1 MAESLKNTPALKF
14 SDKIVVITG
23 SGTGIGQAIAKKFAE
38 RGASIIIM
46 GRRKEP
52 LDKTSEILVDIMKK
66 VGSSGTV
73 RSFSGVDVSDENGIN
88 EMFSNIKQ
96 EFGKVD
102 IIVNNAG
109 VSGPV
114 KTFTNASF
122 QDFKDCVAIHL
133 TGTFWTS
140 VQGLKVM
147 DKGSKIITIATFF
160 TEENK
165 YEQRPY
171 RFRTPYTAAQGAKNR
186 LAEALAWEL
195 VEQGIKSVAT
205 NPGPVHSDRIYKTV
219 YPKAA
224 AEFLRIGGYPGLD
237 STEIELSAINGLE
250 LLGESPEVFSKGIME
265 IAQQISKSRS
275 SPSSSSSSSPH
286 SSSQPS
292 SPSKTT
298 NTTTTTPPSNTSIT
312 DSDNATTTTTT
323 TTPTAA
329 AATTPTAAAATTP
342 PHLTPTQGGD
352 LNKTIEGMLI
362 KIQEIA
368 EKIQQNTSKMIVDN
382 EFLSQEEVAD
392 MVLTLSDDTISKLI
406 NGRIIPNDR
415 VFYPVKPIVGTSID
429 ESSLQNLKE
438 KVVIITTTSS
448 QEKDVQRVISLANK
462 LNDTGVKQVII
473 LSKNYD
479 DTKFYKDF
487 HSHSLDLA
495 DEEKVK
501 RIFNTAKT
509 KFGSIDSVIHVTG
522 EYDYNRSLSS
532 LSREEWD
539 LLVENFIHIP
549 ALITR
554 EAVKFMS
561 PADAIQKPSQ
571 FKDSH
576 GVIVI
581 LGPDS
586 PSGKKIS
593 GLSRAR
599 SEVFRGAL
607 RPYTA
612 TVNQELSDVLG
623 SKIKLNLILAGNLEG
638 IESNIENVTTS
649 VLNLIAGSSLN
660 KNESIFYIDE
670 GTKKKNN

>member
-1 MAESLKNTPALKF
+1 MAESLESPSLKF

-38 RGASIIIM
+38 TGASIIIM

-52 LDKTSEILVDIMKK
+52 LDKTTEILIDIMKK
-66 VGSSGTV
+66 VGSTSTV

-195 VEQGIKSVAT
+195 VERGIKSVGT

-237 STEIELSAINGLE
+237 STEVEVSSTKGLD
-250 LLGESPEVFSKGIME
+250 LLGESHEVFSKGIME
-265 IAQQISKSRS
+265 IAQQISDSRLSNSSSTLPPPPSS
-275 SPSSSSSSSPH
+275 SPSSSSSSTSTTTSTTITGSDDA
-286 SSSQPS
+286 SSSP
-292 SPSKTT
+292 PP
-298 NTTTTTPPSNTSIT
+298 TTTTALNPNQ
-312 DSDNATTTTTT
+312 D
-323 TTPTAA
+323 
-329 AATTPTAAAATTP
+329 
-342 PHLTPTQGGD
+342 D

-368 EKIQQNTSKMIVDN
+368 EKIQNNTSKMIVDN

-429 ESSLQNLKE
+429 DNNIQNLKE

-448 QEKDVQRVISLANK
+448 KEKDVQRIISLANK
-462 LNDTGVKQVII
+462 LNDIGVKQVII

-509 KFGSIDSVIHVTG
+509 KFGSIDSVIHITG

-539 LLVENFIHIP
+539 ILVENFIHIP

-571 FKDSH
+571 FKDSK
-576 GVIVI
+576 GIIVI

-623 SKIKLNLILAGNLEG
+623 SKIKLNLILAGNIEG

-670 GTKKKNN
+670 GKKEK

>member
-1 MAESLKNTPALKF
+1 MAEPLKSSGLKF

-38 RGASIIIM
+38 KGASIIIM

-52 LDKTSEILVDIMKK
+52 LDKTSEILIDIMKK

-73 RSFSGVDVSDENGIN
+73 KSFSGVDVSDENGIN
-88 EMFSNIKQ
+88 DMFSNIKQ

-147 DKGSKIITIATFF
+147 DRGSKIITIATFF

-195 VEQGIKSVAT
+195 VERGIKSVAT

-237 STEIELSAINGLE
+237 STEVEVSATKGLD
-250 LLGESPEVFSKGIME
+250 LLGESPEAFSKGIME
-265 IAQQISKSRS
+265 IAEQLSNSRS
-275 SPSSSSSSSPH
+275 SISSPRSHSSSSSH
-286 SSSQPS
+286 S
-292 SPSKTT
+292 
-298 NTTTTTPPSNTSIT
+298 TTTTSTSNDDDSI
-312 DSDNATTTTTT
+312 SSPALTTN
-323 TTPTAA
+323 
-329 AATTPTAAAATTP
+329 
-342 PHLTPTQGGD
+342 QDD
-352 LNKTIEGMLI
+352 LNKTIEGMLM

-368 EKIQQNTSKMIVDN
+368 EKIQNNTSKMIVDN

-429 ESSLQNLKE
+429 DNNLQNLKE
-438 KVVIITTTSS
+438 KVVVITTTSS
-448 QEKDVQRVISLANK
+448 KEKDVQRITSLANK
-462 LNDTGVKQVII
+462 LNETGVKQVII
-473 LSKNYD
+473 LSKNSSD

-509 KFGSIDSVIHVTG
+509 KFGSIDSVIHITG
-522 EYDYNRSLSS
+522 EYDYSRSLSS

-539 LLVENFIHIP
+539 VLVENFIHIP

-571 FKDSH
+571 FKDSK
-576 GVIVI
+576 GIIVI

-586 PSGKKIS
+586 PYGKKIS

-623 SKIKLNLILAGNLEG
+623 SKIKLNLILPGNIEG

-649 VLNLIAGSSLN
+649 ILNLIAGSSLN

-670 GTKKKNN
+670 GKKEK

>member
-1 MAESLKNTPALKF
+1 MAESLKSTSLKF
-14 SDKIVVITG
+14 SDKVVVITG

-38 RGASIIIM
+38 NGASIIIM

-52 LDKTSEILVDIMKK
+52 LDKTTEILNDIMKK
-66 VGSSGTV
+66 AGSSGTV
-73 RSFSGVDVSDENGIN
+73 RSFSGVDVADENGIN

-147 DKGSKIITIATFF
+147 DKESKIITIATFF

-195 VEQGIKSVAT
+195 VERGIKSVAT

-237 STEIELSAINGLE
+237 SSEVEVSATKGLD
-250 LLGESPEVFSKGIME
+250 LLGESQEVFSKGIKE
-265 IAQQISKSRS
+265 IAQHVTSSRLS
-275 SPSSSSSSSPH
+275 VSSSTSSSTTTSNSTSKHDDSNPD
-286 SSSQPS
+286 SSSL
-292 SPSKTT
+292 TT
-298 NTTTTTPPSNTSIT
+298 NQ
-312 DSDNATTTTTT
+312 D
-323 TTPTAA
+323 
-329 AATTPTAAAATTP
+329 
-342 PHLTPTQGGD
+342 D
-352 LNKTIEGMLI
+352 LNKTIEGMLM

-368 EKIQQNTSKMIVDN
+368 EKIQKNTSKMIVDN
-382 EFLSQEEVAD
+382 EFLSQEEVAE

-406 NGRIIPNDR
+406 NGRVIPNDR

-429 ESSLQNLKE
+429 DNNIQNLKE
-438 KVVIITTTSS
+438 KVVVITTTSS
-448 QEKDVQRVISLANK
+448 KEKDVQRITSLANR
-462 LNDTGVKQVII
+462 LNDSGVKQVII
-473 LSKNYD
+473 LSKNNGD

-487 HSHSLDLA
+487 HSHSLDLS
-495 DEEKVK
+495 DEEQVK

-522 EYDYNRSLSS
+522 EYDYNRSLLS

-539 LLVENFIHIP
+539 ILVENFIHIP
-549 ALITR
+549 GLITR

-561 PADAIQKPSQ
+561 PPDAIQKPSQ
-571 FKDSH
+571 FKDSK
-576 GVIVI
+576 GIIVI

-593 GLSRAR
+593 GLTRAR

-623 SKIKLNLILAGNLEG
+623 SKITLNLILPGNIEG

-670 GTKKKNN
+670 GKK

>member
-1 MAESLKNTPALKF
+1 MAESLKTPDLKF

-38 RGASIIIM
+38 RGASIIIL

-52 LDKTSEILVDIMKK
+52 LDKTTEILVDIMKK

-122 QDFKDCVAIHL
+122 KDFKDCVAIHL

-140 VQGLKVM
+140 IQGLKVM

-237 STEIELSAINGLE
+237 STEVELSATNGLD

-265 IAQQISKSRS
+265 IAQQISNSRLSSISPSSSPPPPPSTTTTSTTTVTGTDDGVTAS
-275 SPSSSSSSSPH
+275 SPSS
-286 SSSQPS
+286 PS
-292 SPSKTT
+292 AGAA
-298 NTTTTTPPSNTSIT
+298 TPPPFIAN
-312 DSDNATTTTTT
+312 
-323 TTPTAA
+323 
-329 AATTPTAAAATTP
+329 
-342 PHLTPTQGGD
+342 QGD

-368 EKIQQNTSKMIVDN
+368 EKIQNNTSKMIVDN

-415 VFYPVKPIVGTSID
+415 VFYPVKPIVGTFIDDNSI
-429 ESSLQNLKE
+429 QNLKE

-448 QEKDVQRVISLANK
+448 KEKDVQRIISLANK
-462 LNDTGVKQVII
+462 LNDIGVKQVII

-509 KFGSIDSVIHVTG
+509 KFGSIDSVIHITG
-522 EYDYNRSLSS
+522 DYDYNRSLLS
-532 LSREEWD
+532 LSREDWD

-571 FKDSH
+571 FKDSK
-576 GVIVI
+576 GIIVI

-623 SKIKLNLILAGNLEG
+623 SKIKLNLILAGNVEG
-638 IESNIENVTTS
+638 MESNIENVTTS
-649 VLNLIAGSSLN
+649 VLNLLSGSSLN

-670 GTKKKNN
+670 GTKKNNN

>member
-1 MAESLKNTPALKF
+1 
-14 SDKIVVITG
+14 
-23 SGTGIGQAIAKKFAE
+23 
-38 RGASIIIM
+38 
-46 GRRKEP
+46 
-52 LDKTSEILVDIMKK
+52 
-66 VGSSGTV
+66 
-73 RSFSGVDVSDENGIN
+73 
-88 EMFSNIKQ
+88 
-96 EFGKVD
+96 
-102 IIVNNAG
+102 
-109 VSGPV
+109 
-114 KTFTNASF
+114 
-122 QDFKDCVAIHL
+122 
-133 TGTFWTS
+133 
-140 VQGLKVM
+140 QGLKVM
-147 DKGSKIITIATFF
+147 DRGSKIITIATFF

-195 VEQGIKSVAT
+195 VERGIKSVAT

-237 STEIELSAINGLE
+237 STEVEASATKGLD
-250 LLGESPEVFSKGIME
+250 LLGESPEAFSKGIME
-265 IAQQISKSRS
+265 IAEQLSNSRS
-275 SPSSSSSSSPH
+275 SISSPPTPSSSHSTTTSTSNDDDSISSP
-286 SSSQPS
+286 
-292 SPSKTT
+292 
-298 NTTTTTPPSNTSIT
+298 
-312 DSDNATTTTTT
+312 A
-323 TTPTAA
+323 
-329 AATTPTAAAATTP
+329 
-342 PHLTPTQGGD
+342 LTPDQDD
-352 LNKTIEGMLI
+352 LKKTIEGMLM

-368 EKIQQNTSKMIVDN
+368 EKIQNNTSKMIVDN

-429 ESSLQNLKE
+429 DNNLQNLKE
-438 KVVIITTTSS
+438 KVVVITTTSS
-448 QEKDVQRVISLANK
+448 KEKDVQRITSLANK
-462 LNDTGVKQVII
+462 LNETGVKQVII
-473 LSKNYD
+473 LSKNSSD

-509 KFGSIDSVIHVTG
+509 KFGSIDSVIHITG
-522 EYDYNRSLSS
+522 EYDYSRSLSS

-539 LLVENFIHIP
+539 VLVENFIHIP

-554 EAVKFMS
+554 EAVKFMA

-571 FKDSH
+571 FKDSK
-576 GVIVI
+576 GIIVI

-586 PSGKKIS
+586 PYGKKIS

-623 SKIKLNLILAGNLEG
+623 SKIKLNLILPGNIEG
-638 IESNIENVTTS
+638 MESNIENVTTS
-649 VLNLIAGSSLN
+649 ILNLIAGSSLN

-670 GTKKKNN
+670 GKKEK

>member
-1 MAESLKNTPALKF
+1 MAESLKTPALKF

-52 LDKTSEILVDIMKK
+52 LDKTTEILVDIMKK
-66 VGSSGTV
+66 VGSSGIV

-195 VEQGIKSVAT
+195 VDQGIKSVAT

-237 STEIELSAINGLE
+237 STEVELSATNGLD
-250 LLGESPEVFSKGIME
+250 LLGESPEVFSKGTIE
-265 IAQQISKSRS
+265 IAQQISNSRLS
-275 SPSSSSSSSPH
+275 SISPSPSSSSSPPPPSPTTTNSTTTITGTDDGAAA
-286 SSSQPS
+286 SSS
-292 SPSKTT
+292 
-298 NTTTTTPPSNTSIT
+298 
-312 DSDNATTTTTT
+312 AA
-323 TTPTAA
+323 AA
-329 AATTPTAAAATTP
+329 AATTPVTP
-342 PHLTPTQGGD
+342 NQGD

-368 EKIQQNTSKMIVDN
+368 EKIQKNTSKMIVDN

-415 VFYPVKPIVGTSID
+415 VFYPVKPIVGTYIDDNSI
-429 ESSLQNLKE
+429 QNLKD

-448 QEKDVQRVISLANK
+448 KEKDVQRTISLANK
-462 LNDTGVKQVII
+462 LNDIGVKQVII

-495 DEEKVK
+495 DEEKIK

-509 KFGSIDSVIHVTG
+509 KFGSIDSLIHITG
-522 EYDYNRSLSS
+522 DYDYNRSLLS

-571 FKDSH
+571 FKDSK
-576 GVIVI
+576 GIIVI

-623 SKIKLNLILAGNLEG
+623 SKIKLNLILAGNVEG

-670 GTKKKNN
+670 GTKKNNNN

>member
-1 MAESLKNTPALKF
+1 MAESLESPSLKF

-38 RGASIIIM
+38 TGASIIIM

-52 LDKTSEILVDIMKK
+52 LDKTTEILIDIMKK

-195 VEQGIKSVAT
+195 VERGIKSVGT

-237 STEIELSAINGLE
+237 STEVEVSSTKGLD
-250 LLGESPEVFSKGIME
+250 LLGESHEVFSKGIME
-265 IAQQISKSRS
+265 IAQQISDSRLSNSSSTLPPPPSS
-275 SPSSSSSSSPH
+275 SPSSSSSSTSTTTSTTITGSDDA
-286 SSSQPS
+286 SSSS
-292 SPSKTT
+292 SPPPP
-298 NTTTTTPPSNTSIT
+298 TTTALNPNQ
-312 DSDNATTTTTT
+312 D
-323 TTPTAA
+323 
-329 AATTPTAAAATTP
+329 
-342 PHLTPTQGGD
+342 D

-368 EKIQQNTSKMIVDN
+368 EKIQNNTSKMIVDN

-429 ESSLQNLKE
+429 DNSIQNLKE

-448 QEKDVQRVISLANK
+448 KEKDVQRIISLANK
-462 LNDTGVKQVII
+462 LNDIGVKQVII

-509 KFGSIDSVIHVTG
+509 KFGSIDSVIHITG

-539 LLVENFIHIP
+539 ILVENFIHIP

-571 FKDSH
+571 FKDSK
-576 GVIVI
+576 GIIVI

-623 SKIKLNLILAGNLEG
+623 SKIKLNLILAGNIEG

-670 GTKKKNN
+670 GKKEK

>member
-1 MAESLKNTPALKF
+1 MAESLKTPDLKF

-52 LDKTSEILVDIMKK
+52 LDKTTEILVDIMKK
-66 VGSSGTV
+66 VGSSGIV

-122 QDFKDCVAIHL
+122 KDFKDCVAIHL

-140 VQGLKVM
+140 IQGLKVM

-237 STEIELSAINGLE
+237 STEVELSAINGLE

-275 SPSSSSSSSPH
+275 SSSPPPPH
-286 SSSQPS
+286 SSAQPS

-298 NTTTTTPPSNTSIT
+298 TTTTSNTPIT
-312 DSDNATTTTTT
+312 DSDNAATTTT
-323 TTPTAA
+323 
-329 AATTPTAAAATTP
+329 ATTAAAAATTP
-342 PHLTPTQGGD
+342 PPPQLTPTQGSGD

-392 MVLTLSDDTISKLI
+392 MVYTLSDDTISKLI

-415 VFYPVKPIVGTSID
+415 VFYPVKPIVGTFID
-429 ESSLQNLKE
+429 DNSLQNLKE

-448 QEKDVQRVISLANK
+448 KEKDVQRIISLANK
-462 LNDTGVKQVII
+462 LNDIGVKQVII
-473 LSKNYD
+473 LSKNFD

-509 KFGSIDSVIHVTG
+509 KFGSINSVIHITG
-522 EYDYNRSLSS
+522 DYD
-532 LSREEWD
+532 
-539 LLVENFIHIP
+539 II
-549 ALITR
+549 
-554 EAVKFMS
+554 AVYY
-561 PADAIQKPSQ
+561 
-571 FKDSH
+571 
-576 GVIVI
+576 
-581 LGPDS
+581 L
-586 PSGKKIS
+586 
-593 GLSRAR
+593 
-599 SEVFRGAL
+599 
-607 RPYTA
+607 Y
-612 TVNQELSDVLG
+612 
-623 SKIKLNLILAGNLEG
+623 LERIG
-638 IESNIENVTTS
+638 I
-649 VLNLIAGSSLN
+649 
-660 KNESIFYIDE
+660 F
-670 GTKKKNN
+670 

>member
-1 MAESLKNTPALKF
+1 MAESLESPSLKF

-38 RGASIIIM
+38 TGASIIIM

-52 LDKTSEILVDIMKK
+52 LDKTTEILIDIMKK
-66 VGSSGTV
+66 VGSTSTV

-114 KTFTNASF
+114 KTFTNAPF

-195 VEQGIKSVAT
+195 VERGIKSVGT

-237 STEIELSAINGLE
+237 STEVEVSSTKGLD
-250 LLGESPEVFSKGIME
+250 LLGESHEVFSKGIME
-265 IAQQISKSRS
+265 IAQQISDSRLSNSSSTLPPHPSS
-275 SPSSSSSSSPH
+275 SPSSSPSPSSSSTSTTTSTTITGSDDASSSSP
-286 SSSQPS
+286 
-292 SPSKTT
+292 
-298 NTTTTTPPSNTSIT
+298 PPP
-312 DSDNATTTTTT
+312 
-323 TTPTAA
+323 PTALN
-329 AATTPTAAAATTP
+329 PN
-342 PHLTPTQGGD
+342 QDD

-368 EKIQQNTSKMIVDN
+368 EKIQNNTSKMIVDN

-429 ESSLQNLKE
+429 DNSIQNLKE

-448 QEKDVQRVISLANK
+448 KEKDVQRIISLANK
-462 LNDTGVKQVII
+462 LNDIGVKQVII

-509 KFGSIDSVIHVTG
+509 KFGSIDSVIHITG

-539 LLVENFIHIP
+539 ILVENFIHIP

-571 FKDSH
+571 FKDSK
-576 GVIVI
+576 GIIVI

-599 SEVFRGAL
+599 AEVFRGAL

-623 SKIKLNLILAGNLEG
+623 SKIKLNLILAGNIEG

-670 GTKKKNN
+670 GKKEK

>member
-1 MAESLKNTPALKF
+1 MAESLESPSLKF

-38 RGASIIIM
+38 TGASIIIM

-52 LDKTSEILVDIMKK
+52 LDKTTEILIDIMKK
-66 VGSSGTV
+66 VGSTSTV

-114 KTFTNASF
+114 KTFTNAPF

-195 VEQGIKSVAT
+195 VERGIKSVGT

-237 STEIELSAINGLE
+237 STEVEVSSTKGLD
-250 LLGESPEVFSKGIME
+250 LLGESHEVFSKGIME
-265 IAQQISKSRS
+265 IAQQISDSRLSISSSTLPPPSS
-275 SPSSSSSSSPH
+275 SPSSSPSPSSSSTSTTTSTTITGSDDASSSSP
-286 SSSQPS
+286 
-292 SPSKTT
+292 
-298 NTTTTTPPSNTSIT
+298 PPP
-312 DSDNATTTTTT
+312 
-323 TTPTAA
+323 PTALN
-329 AATTPTAAAATTP
+329 PN
-342 PHLTPTQGGD
+342 QDD

-368 EKIQQNTSKMIVDN
+368 EKIQNNTSKMIVDN

-429 ESSLQNLKE
+429 DNSIQNLKE

-448 QEKDVQRVISLANK
+448 KEKDVQRIISLANK
-462 LNDTGVKQVII
+462 LNDIGVKQVII

-509 KFGSIDSVIHVTG
+509 KFGSIDSVIHITG

-539 LLVENFIHIP
+539 ILVENFIHIP

-571 FKDSH
+571 FKDSK
-576 GVIVI
+576 GIIVI

-599 SEVFRGAL
+599 AEVFRGAL

-623 SKIKLNLILAGNLEG
+623 SKIKLNLILAGNIEG

-670 GTKKKNN
+670 GKKEK

>member
-1 MAESLKNTPALKF
+1 MAESLESPSLKF

-38 RGASIIIM
+38 TGASIIIM

-52 LDKTSEILVDIMKK
+52 LDKTTEILIDIMKK
-66 VGSSGTV
+66 VGSTSTV

-114 KTFTNASF
+114 KTFTNAPF

-195 VEQGIKSVAT
+195 VERGIKSVGT

-237 STEIELSAINGLE
+237 STEVEVSSTKGLD
-250 LLGESPEVFSKGIME
+250 LLGESHEVFSKGIME
-265 IAQQISKSRS
+265 IAQQISDSRLSNSSSTLPPSS
-275 SPSSSSSSSPH
+275 SPSSSSSSTSTTTSTTITGSDDA
-286 SSSQPS
+286 SSSP
-292 SPSKTT
+292 PPTT
-298 NTTTTTPPSNTSIT
+298 ALNPNQ
-312 DSDNATTTTTT
+312 D
-323 TTPTAA
+323 
-329 AATTPTAAAATTP
+329 
-342 PHLTPTQGGD
+342 D

-368 EKIQQNTSKMIVDN
+368 EKIQNNTSKMIVDN

-429 ESSLQNLKE
+429 DNNIQNLKE

-448 QEKDVQRVISLANK
+448 KEKDVQRIISLANK
-462 LNDTGVKQVII
+462 LNDIGVKQVII

-509 KFGSIDSVIHVTG
+509 KFGSIDSVIHITG

-539 LLVENFIHIP
+539 ILVENFIHIP

-571 FKDSH
+571 FKDSK
-576 GVIVI
+576 GIIVI

-623 SKIKLNLILAGNLEG
+623 SKIKLNLILAGNIEG

-670 GTKKKNN
+670 GKKEK

>member
-1 MAESLKNTPALKF
+1 MAESLKTPDLKF

-52 LDKTSEILVDIMKK
+52 LDKTTEILVDIMKK

-122 QDFKDCVAIHL
+122 KDFKDCVAIHL

-140 VQGLKVM
+140 IQGLKVM

-237 STEIELSAINGLE
+237 STEVELSATNGLD

-265 IAQQISKSRS
+265 IAQQISNSRLSSISPSPPPPPSTTTTSTTTVTGTDDGVTAS
-275 SPSSSSSSSPH
+275 SPSS
-286 SSSQPS
+286 PS
-292 SPSKTT
+292 SPSSAGAA
-298 NTTTTTPPSNTSIT
+298 TPPPFIAN
-312 DSDNATTTTTT
+312 
-323 TTPTAA
+323 
-329 AATTPTAAAATTP
+329 
-342 PHLTPTQGGD
+342 QGD

-368 EKIQQNTSKMIVDN
+368 EKIQNNTSKMIVDN

-415 VFYPVKPIVGTSID
+415 VFYPVKPIVGTFIDDNSI
-429 ESSLQNLKE
+429 QNLKE

-448 QEKDVQRVISLANK
+448 KEKDVQRIISLANK
-462 LNDTGVKQVII
+462 LNDIGVKQVII

-509 KFGSIDSVIHVTG
+509 KFGSIDSVIHITG
-522 EYDYNRSLSS
+522 DYDYNRSLLS
-532 LSREEWD
+532 LSREDWD

-571 FKDSH
+571 FKDSK
-576 GVIVI
+576 GIIVI

-623 SKIKLNLILAGNLEG
+623 SKIKLNLILAGNVEG
-638 IESNIENVTTS
+638 MESNIENVTTS
-649 VLNLIAGSSLN
+649 VLNLISGSSLN

-670 GTKKKNN
+670 GTKKNNNN